1 MLTDMDDKVEDFRRT
16 VWGYYKTHGRHD
28 LPWRIPEA
36 GGGYDAYKILV
47 SEMMLQQTQVGRVI
61 PKYHLFLKQFPSFEA
76 LAAAPLGDVLRA
88 WNGLGYNRRA
98 KFLWQ
103 CATQVASD
111 YQGQLP
117 ETSAE
122 LVKLPGIGINTAG
135 AVLAYA
141 FNKPALFVET
151 NIRTVF
157 IHHFFADEQGV
168 SDRQIL
174 DLVAQTLP
182 DEPRPW
188 YWALMDYGSFLKQTV
203 GNLNTL
209 SKHYTKQSRFKGS
222 KRQIRGQVLRL
233 LGERPYSGSELKYII
248 TDQRLPDV
256 LQDLETEGFIGKKA
270 HSYSLK

>member
-1 MLTDMDDKVEDFRRT
+1 MLTDMNGKVEDFRRT
-16 VWGYYKTHGRHD
+16 VWDYYETRGRHD

-36 GGGYDAYKILV
+36 GDGYDAYKILV
-47 SEMMLQQTQVGRVI
+47 SEMMLQQTQVGRVT

-103 CATQVASD
+103 CAARVVSD
-111 YQGQLP
+111 YRGQLP

-122 LVKLPGIGINTAG
+122 LVKLPGIGANTAG

-157 IHHFFADEQGV
+157 IHHFFADQQAV
-168 SDRQIL
+168 NDRQIL

-182 DEPRPW
+182 DEPRQW
-188 YWALMDYGSFLKQTV
+188 YWALMDYGSFLKQTI
-203 GNLNTL
+203 GNLNML
-209 SKHYTKQSRFKGS
+209 SKHYVKQSRFEGS

-233 LGERPYSGSELKYII
+233 LGERPYSDSELKRNIA
-248 TDQRLPDV
+248 DQRLPDV
-256 LQDLETEGFIGKKA
+256 LQDLEAEGFIIKKA
-270 HSYSLK
+270 RSYSLK